1 MSREMKDSGV
11 EWLGEIP
18 KGWNVKKGKAL
29 YSITTGKLDANA
41 EEPTGIYPFFTCSMF
56 PKKINQ
62 YAFDCEAL
70 LVAGNGV
77 VGFTQYYKGKF
88 NAYQRTYVLSDFH
101 NIYPLFLKYYVSN
114 NLKREVEQ
122 SSVGSVIQFIK
133 LGDLQNFNIAFPEYK
148 EQEKITEYLEMKCQK
163 IDHII
168 EKTKSSIVE
177 YKKFKQS
184 IITKAVT
191 QGISNEQALKE
202 SGVAWIG
209 NIPESWK
216 FTQLRHCVSIRSGIT
231 LGKKYS
237 KDIKLIEI
245 PYLRV
250 ANVQDGYVDTNDIAV
265 LRVSK
270 DEIEKYSLSAGEVL
284 IGDILN
290 TELML
295 NNDAVKTQITVAGD
309 GNTDEKKIYS
319 LLEKLDLNIQKDSV
333 SNYGNVGLGTS
344 NLMSMACEMLLNQDN
359 NELSTFMLIEEPE
372 AHIHAQR
379 QLKLI
384 QSMQKKGENQ
394 QVIMTTHSPLL
405 ASVVELNNLLLIQN
419 RKAFSMREGETM
431 LDSSDY
437 KFLERYLD
445 ATKANLFFAK
455 GVIIVEGPGEALLLP
470 TLAQLLNRNL
480 TDYGISIVDVKS
492 TGLRRYARIFQ
503 RKEGDEINIPVS
515 CITDRDVMP
524 ECAPAICLDEKYK
537 DKENWPK
544 KNRKWKVE
552 SEIKDK
558 EKYIQEIEKKAN
570 GQNVKTFIPE
580 QWTLEY
586 ELAANGLGEEMLQ
599 TIATMLAEKI
609 QDKEKNEEKK
619 AELLE
624 KYTKEYNEYK
634 SKEAKA
640 SYVYS
645 FFSHKIVSKAEF
657 AQKFSFD
664 LENIFKGK
672 TVEEIVTVLPNY
684 LVKAIEYVTT
694 NIEGI

>member
-1 MSREMKDSGV
+1 MYISSVSIENFRAFKEKTVFHFNPGV
-11 EWLGEIP
+11 TVLIGE
-18 KGWNVKKGKAL
+18 NDCGK
-29 YSITTGKLDANA
+29 STVIDA
-41 EEPTGIYPFFTCSMF
+41 I
-56 PKKINQ
+56 
-62 YAFDCEAL
+62 
-70 LVAGNGV
+70 
-77 VGFTQYYKGKF
+77 
-88 NAYQRTYVLSDFH
+88 RYVLGTTDQSWQHVELSDYHQENTDNEIHITITFSNLTVREKAAFLECLTYTKDEEILIINWSAKYMTNVNPH
-101 NIYPLFLKYYVSN
+101 RTFVSVNCGRNADVAAPSAEARELLRVTYLKPLRDAQAQMRSGRGSRLAQI
-114 NLKREVEQ
+114 L
-122 SSVGSVIQFIK
+122 SSIP
-133 LGDLQNFNIAFPEYK
+133 DLNFGEREYK
-148 EQEKITEYLEMKCQK
+148 EGIDITSLSLAGIFDLSNQLLAEHKV
-163 IDHII
+163 I
-168 EKTKSSIVE
+168 
-177 YKKFKQS
+177 
-184 IITKAVT
+184 KAVNK
-191 QGISNEQALKE
+191 G
-202 SGVAWIG
+202 
-209 NIPESWK
+209 
-216 FTQLRHCVSIRSGIT
+216 
-231 LGKKYS
+231 
-237 KDIKLIEI
+237 
-245 PYLRV
+245 
-250 ANVQDGYVDTNDIAV
+250 
-265 LRVSK
+265 
-270 DEIEKYSLSAGEVL
+270 

-419 RKAFSMREGETM
+419 RKAFSMREGKTM
-431 LDSSDY
+431 LDPSDY

-524 ECAPAICLDEKYK
+524 ECAPAICIDEKYEDK
-537 DKENWPK
+537 DNWPK
-544 KNRKWKVE
+544 KNRKWRVE
-552 SEIKDK
+552 SEIEDK
-558 EKYIQEIEKKAN
+558 GKYIQEIKEKAN
-570 GQNVKTFIPE
+570 GQNVETFIPE

-599 TIATMLAEKI
+599 TIATMRVEKI
-609 QDKEKNEEKK
+609 QDKEKKEKKK

-624 KYTKEYNEYK
+624 EYTKKYNKYED
-634 SKEAKA
+634 KEAKA

-645 FFSHKIVSKAEF
+645 FFSHKLVSKAEF
-657 AQKFSFD
+657 AQQFSFD
-664 LENIFKGK
+664 LEKIFKEK

>member
-284 IGDILN
+284 MTEGGDRDKLGRGCVWDGRIAPCLHQNHIFAVKVKEKLLN
-290 TELML
+290 PYYLEYLTVSAVGRTYF
-295 NNDAVKTQITVAGD
+295 DVTAVKTT
-309 GNTDEKKIYS
+309 
-319 LLEKLDLNIQKDSV
+319 
-333 SNYGNVGLGTS
+333 
-344 NLMSMACEMLLNQDN
+344 NLA
-359 NELSTFMLIEEPE
+359 FMLIEEPE

>member
-1 MSREMKDSGV
+1 MYISSVSIENFRAFKEKAVFHFNPGVTVLIGENDCGKSTVIDAIRYVLGTTDQSWQRIELSDYYQENTDNEIHITITFSNLTVREKAAFLECLTYTKDEEILIINWSAKYMTNVNPHRTFVSVNCGRNADVAAPSAEARELLRVTYLKPLRDAQAQMRSGRGSRLAQILSSIPDLN
-11 EWLGEIP
+11 LGE
-18 KGWNVKKGKAL
+18 
-29 YSITTGKLDANA
+29 
-41 EEPTGIYPFFTCSMF
+41 
-56 PKKINQ
+56 
-62 YAFDCEAL
+62 
-70 LVAGNGV
+70 
-77 VGFTQYYKGKF
+77 
-88 NAYQRTYVLSDFH
+88 R
-101 NIYPLFLKYYVSN
+101 
-114 NLKREVEQ
+114 
-122 SSVGSVIQFIK
+122 
-133 LGDLQNFNIAFPEYK
+133 EYK
-148 EQEKITEYLEMKCQK
+148 EGMDITSLSLAGIFDLSNQLLAEHKV
-163 IDHII
+163 I
-168 EKTKSSIVE
+168 
-177 YKKFKQS
+177 
-184 IITKAVT
+184 KAVNK
-191 QGISNEQALKE
+191 G
-202 SGVAWIG
+202 
-209 NIPESWK
+209 
-216 FTQLRHCVSIRSGIT
+216 
-231 LGKKYS
+231 
-237 KDIKLIEI
+237 
-245 PYLRV
+245 
-250 ANVQDGYVDTNDIAV
+250 
-265 LRVSK
+265 
-270 DEIEKYSLSAGEVL
+270 

-295 NNDAVKTQITVAGD
+295 NNDAVKTQITVAGE

-384 QSMQKKGENQ
+384 QSMQKKEENQ

-599 TIATMLAEKI
+599 TIAAMSVEKI
-609 QDKEKNEEKK
+609 QDNEKKENKK

-624 KYTKEYNEYK
+624 EYTKKYNKYED
-634 SKEAKA
+634 KEAKA

-645 FFSHKIVSKAEF
+645 FFSHKLISKAEF
-657 AQKFSFD
+657 AQQFSFD
-664 LENIFKGK
+664 LENIFEGK
-672 TVEEIVTVLPNY
+672 TVEEIVTALPNY

>member
-1 MSREMKDSGV
+1 MYISSVSIENFRAFKEKTVFHFNPGVTVLIGENDCGKSTVIDAIRYVLGTTDQSWQRVELSDYYQENTDNEIHITITFSNLTVREKAAFLECLTYTKDEEILIINWSAKYMTNVKPHRTFVSVNCGRNADVAAPSAEARELLRVTYLKPLRDAQAQMRSGRGSRLAQILSSVPDLN
-11 EWLGEIP
+11 LGE
-18 KGWNVKKGKAL
+18 
-29 YSITTGKLDANA
+29 
-41 EEPTGIYPFFTCSMF
+41 
-56 PKKINQ
+56 
-62 YAFDCEAL
+62 
-70 LVAGNGV
+70 
-77 VGFTQYYKGKF
+77 
-88 NAYQRTYVLSDFH
+88 R
-101 NIYPLFLKYYVSN
+101 
-114 NLKREVEQ
+114 
-122 SSVGSVIQFIK
+122 
-133 LGDLQNFNIAFPEYK
+133 EYK
-148 EQEKITEYLEMKCQK
+148 EGIDIT
-163 IDHII
+163 
-168 EKTKSSIVE
+168 
-177 YKKFKQS
+177 
-184 IITKAVT
+184 
-191 QGISNEQALKE
+191 
-202 SGVAWIG
+202 
-209 NIPESWK
+209 
-216 FTQLRHCVSIRSGIT
+216 
-231 LGKKYS
+231 
-237 KDIKLIEI
+237 
-245 PYLRV
+245 
-250 ANVQDGYVDTNDIAV
+250 
-265 LRVSK
+265 
-270 DEIEKYSLSAGEVL
+270 SLSLAGIFDLSNQLLAEHKVIKDVNKG

-419 RKAFSMREGETM
+419 RKAFSMREGKTM
-431 LDSSDY
+431 LDPSDY

-524 ECAPAICLDEKYK
+524 ECAPAICIDEKYEDK
-537 DKENWPK
+537 DSWSK
-544 KNRKWKVE
+544 KNRKWRVE
-552 SEIKDK
+552 SEIEDK
-558 EKYIQEIEKKAN
+558 GKYIQEIKEKAN
-570 GQNVKTFIPE
+570 GQNVETFIPE

-599 TIATMLAEKI
+599 TIAAMRVEKI
-609 QDKEKNEEKK
+609 QDKEKKEKKK

-624 KYTKEYNEYK
+624 EYTKKYNKYEDE
-634 SKEAKA
+634 EAKA

-645 FFSHKIVSKAEF
+645 FFSHKLVSKAEF
-657 AQKFSFD
+657 AQQFSFD

>member
-1 MSREMKDSGV
+1 MYISSVSIENFRAFKEKTVFHFNPGVTVLIGENDCGKSTVIDAIRYVLGTTDQSWQRVDLSDYYQENTDNEIHITVTFANLTAKEKAAFLECLTYTRDEETLIINWSAKYMTNVKPHRTFVSINCGRNADVAAPAAEARELLRVTYLKPLRDAQAQMKSGRGSRLAQILSSIPELN
-11 EWLGEIP
+11 LGE
-18 KGWNVKKGKAL
+18 
-29 YSITTGKLDANA
+29 
-41 EEPTGIYPFFTCSMF
+41 
-56 PKKINQ
+56 
-62 YAFDCEAL
+62 
-70 LVAGNGV
+70 
-77 VGFTQYYKGKF
+77 
-88 NAYQRTYVLSDFH
+88 R
-101 NIYPLFLKYYVSN
+101 
-114 NLKREVEQ
+114 
-122 SSVGSVIQFIK
+122 
-133 LGDLQNFNIAFPEYK
+133 EYK
-148 EQEKITEYLEMKCQK
+148 EGIDITSLSLAGIFDLSNQLLAGHKVIK
-163 IDHII
+163 D
-168 EKTKSSIVE
+168 VN
-177 YKKFKQS
+177 
-184 IITKAVT
+184 
-191 QGISNEQALKE
+191 QGIS
-202 SGVAWIG
+202 
-209 NIPESWK
+209 
-216 FTQLRHCVSIRSGIT
+216 
-231 LGKKYS
+231 
-237 KDIKLIEI
+237 
-245 PYLRV
+245 
-250 ANVQDGYVDTNDIAV
+250 
-265 LRVSK
+265 
-270 DEIEKYSLSAGEVL
+270 
-284 IGDILN
+284 DILN
-290 TELML
+290 AELML
-295 NNDAVKTQITVAGD
+295 NNDAVKTQITVSGD

-344 NLMSMACEMLLNQDN
+344 NLMSMACEMLLNQDD

-394 QVIMTTHSPLL
+394 QVILTTHSPLL

-470 TLAQLLNRNL
+470 TLAKLLNRNL

-503 RKEGDEINIPVS
+503 RKEGDKINIPVS

-524 ECAPAICLDEKYK
+524 ECAPAICIDEKYE
-537 DKENWPK
+537 DRDNWPK

-586 ELAANGLGEEMLQ
+586 ELAANGLSEEMLQ

-624 KYTKEYNEYK
+624 KYRKEYNEYQN
-634 SKEAKA
+634 KEAKA

-645 FFSHKIVSKAEF
+645 FFSHKLVLKAEF
-657 AQKFSFD
+657 AQQFSFD

-672 TVEEIVTVLPNY
+672 QVEEIVTVLPNY

-694 NIEGI
+694 KIEGI